1 MERSK
6 APVVRTNP
14 VTASARPP
22 GWSRLSGYMGRA
34 MAGARRPRVAA
45 GWQRRGVAAGWQ
57 RQRMA
62 AAGAVLVAVP
72 LAIVAVAGPTAQARP
87 AGTLA
92 RTAHAGESMA
102 RAAHGGT
109 SLTRAAHAGAS
120 AARAARAGTT
130 LARGSVPTVNWAL
143 SGTASATTAE
153 SGKGAPNAIDGD
165 AGTDWCTSSWT
176 GTLTVDLNQVRSL
189 DDLGL
194 TLDAASPSASATIQ
208 LASTAG
214 AWQQVRALRDVALD
228 PGKPLYFPLPSGT
241 RARYAELTVYSGTG
255 ADVCVGEFRAYGPD
269 AAAAGMDLGTDL
281 SFTPQELAAGAAFS
295 YDGRPGTPVTITR
308 EAGANYVRMRIWVS
322 PPAGY
327 SDLASDLALAR
338 QVHAAGMKIYLDI
351 MYSDFWA
358 DPQHQDIPA
367 AWAGQDLSQL
377 TATVRSYSQQ
387 VIAAFAK
394 QGTPVDLVSIGNEI
408 RNGILWPVG
417 EINCTDCGGWDN
429 LAQLLKAGVAG
440 AEAGNPAGHKL
451 LVMMHYD
458 QGGDNA
464 LSSAFYSQL
473 TSHGVPF
480 DVIGLSYYPF
490 FHGAISAM
498 RANVDALATQF
509 RKPIV
514 IAETQYPWTLANG
527 NSPLGDSTGDFVWQ
541 TSQLSPGYPASPGGQ
556 LSFVTDEL
564 SILAQVPGGL
574 GAGLFYWAPD
584 WIPGVPWEPG
594 ANIGSPN
601 VNLTLFNFEGAALPS
616 IGIFQNPAGVCARY
630 APDSSPCTVG

>member
-1 MERSK
+1 MLAAGR
-6 APVVRTNP
+6 
-14 VTASARPP
+14 RP
-22 GWSRLSGYMGRA
+22 RLA
-34 MAGARRPRVAA
+34 AVLAGGRRPRV
-45 GWQRRGVAAGWQ
+45 VAAACALVL
-57 RQRMA
+57 A
-62 AAGAVLVAVP
+62 AP
-72 LAIVAVAGPTAQARP
+72 LAVVAATGTVAQARP
-87 AGTLA
+87 DGSTARSAGS
-92 RTAHAGESMA
+92 TAADQGA
-102 RAAHGGT
+102 RADGGGG
-109 SLTRAAHAGAS
+109 AA
-120 AARAARAGTT
+120 
-130 LARGSVPTVNWAL
+130 PTVNWAL
-143 SGTASATTAE
+143 AGTASASNAE
-153 SGKGAPNAIDGD
+153 SGKPAADAIDGD
-165 AGTDWCTSSWT
+165 AGTDWCTSGYT
-176 GTLTVDLNQVRSL
+176 GTLTVDLGQVRSL
-189 DDLGL
+189 ADLGL
-194 TLDAASPSASATIQ
+194 TLDAASPSASATIE

-214 AWQQVRALRDVALD
+214 AWQRVPALGDIALD
-228 PGKPLYFPLPSGT
+228 PGNPLYFPLPSGA
-241 RARYAELTVYSGTG
+241 RARYAELTVYSDTG
-255 ADVCVGEFRAYGPD
+255 ADVCVGEFRAFGPD
-269 AAAAGMDLGTDL
+269 AAAAGMDFGTDL

-295 YDGRPGTPVTITR
+295 YNGKRGTPVTITR
-308 EAGANYVRMRIWVS
+308 EAGANYVRMRVWVN

-367 AWAGQDLSQL
+367 AWAGQDLGQL
-377 TATVRSYSQQ
+377 TATVRSYTQQ
-387 VIAAFAK
+387 VVTAFAK
-394 QGTPVDLVSIGNEI
+394 QGTPVDLTSIGNEI

-417 EINCTDCGGWDN
+417 EVNCTDCGGWDN

-451 LVMMHYD
+451 LIMMHYD
-458 QGGDNA
+458 QGGDQA

-473 TSHGVPF
+473 TAHGVPF

-594 ANIGSPN
+594 TGVGTPN
-601 VNLTLFNFEGAALPS
+601 ANLTLFNSQGVALPS
-616 IGIFQNPAGVCARY
+616 IGIFRNPAAVCQSY
-630 APDSSPCTVG
+630 DPWDVPCVVGG

>member
-1 MERSK
+1 MKRSK
-6 APVVRTNP
+6 DPGVRTRW
-14 VTASARPP
+14 AAALAAGRRR
-22 GWSRLSGYMGRA
+22 RLV
-34 MAGARRPRVAA
+34 VAA
-45 GWQRRGVAAGWQ
+45 AACAAVLAAPLAVVAATGT
-57 RQRMA
+57 A
-62 AAGAVLVAVP
+62 
-72 LAIVAVAGPTAQARP
+72 AQARP
-87 AGTLA
+87 DG
-92 RTAHAGESMA
+92 
-102 RAAHGGT
+102 AAADRG
-109 SLTRAAHAGAS
+109 AGAAGGGGGS
-120 AARAARAGTT
+120 APA
-130 LARGSVPTVNWAL
+130 VNWAL
-143 SGTASATTAE
+143 AGTASATTAE
-153 SGKGAPNAIDGD
+153 SGKPAANAVDGD
-165 AGTDWCTSSWT
+165 AGTDWCTSGYT
-176 GTLTVDLNQVRSL
+176 GTLTVDLGQVRSL

-194 TLDAASPSASATIQ
+194 TLDAASPSASATIE

-214 AWQQVRALRDVALD
+214 AWQQVPALHDIALD
-228 PGKPLYFPLPSGT
+228 PGNPLYFPLPSGS
-241 RARYAELTVYSGTG
+241 RARYAEVTVYSDTG
-255 ADVCVGEFRAYGPD
+255 ADVCVGEFRAFGPD
-269 AAAAGMDLGTDL
+269 AAAAGLDFGTDL
-281 SFTPQELAAGAAFS
+281 SFTPQELAAGATFS
-295 YDGRPGTPVTITR
+295 YNGRRGTPVTITR
-308 EAGANYVRMRIWVS
+308 EAGANYVRMRVWVN
-322 PPAGY
+322 PPPGY

-367 AWAGQDLSQL
+367 AWAGQDLGQL

-387 VIAAFAK
+387 VITAFAH

-458 QGGDNA
+458 QGGDNT

-509 RKPIV
+509 HKPIV

-527 NSPLGDSTGDFVWQ
+527 NSPLGDSTGNFVWQ

-556 LSFVTDEL
+556 LSFITDEL

-616 IGIFQNPAGVCARY
+616 IGIFQNPAGVCERY
-630 APDSSPCTVG
+630 APDSSPCVVG

>member
-1 MERSK
+1 
-6 APVVRTNP
+6 VV
-14 VTASARPP
+14 
-22 GWSRLSGYMGRA
+22 
-34 MAGARRPRVAA
+34 AGGRRPRLVAA
-45 GWQRRGVAAGWQ
+45 ACALVLTAPLAVVAATGT
-57 RQRMA
+57 
-62 AAGAVLVAVP
+62 V
-72 LAIVAVAGPTAQARP
+72 AQARP
-87 AGTLA
+87 DGGAARSAGGAAANGGA
-92 RTAHAGESMA
+92 RVT
-102 RAAHGGT
+102 GG
-109 SLTRAAHAGAS
+109 AGA
-120 AARAARAGTT
+120 AA
-130 LARGSVPTVNWAL
+130 PTVNWAL
-143 SGTASATTAE
+143 AGTASASNAE
-153 SGKGAPNAIDGD
+153 SGKPASDAVDGD
-165 AGTDWCTSSWT
+165 GGTDWCTSGYT
-176 GTLTVDLNQVRSL
+176 GTLTVDLGQVRSL
-189 DDLGL
+189 ADLGL
-194 TLDAASPSASATIQ
+194 TLDAASPSASATIE

-214 AWQQVRALRDVALD
+214 AWQRVPALHNVALD
-228 PGKPLYFPLPSGT
+228 PGNPLYFPLPSGS
-241 RARYAELTVYSGTG
+241 RARYAQLTVYSDTG
-255 ADVCVGEFRAYGPD
+255 ADVCVGEFRAFGPD
-269 AAAAGMDLGTDL
+269 AAATGMDFGTDL
-281 SFTPQELAAGAAFS
+281 SFTPQELAAGATFS
-295 YDGRPGTPVTITR
+295 YNGRRGTPVTITR
-308 EAGANYVRMRIWVS
+308 EAGANYVRMRVWVN

-367 AWAGQDLSQL
+367 AWAGQDLAQL
-377 TATVRSYSQQ
+377 TTTVRSYTQQ
-387 VIAAFAK
+387 VVTAFAK
-394 QGTPVDLVSIGNEI
+394 QGTPVDLTSIGNEI

-417 EINCTDCGGWDN
+417 EVNCTDCGGWDN

-451 LVMMHYD
+451 LIMMHYD
-458 QGGDNA
+458 QGGDQA

-473 TSHGVPF
+473 TAHGVPF

-616 IGIFQNPAGVCARY
+616 IGIFQNPAGVCERH
-630 APDSSPCTVG
+630 APDSSPCVVG

>member
-1 MERSK
+1 MKRPK
-6 APVVRTNP
+6 DAIDRTGPVA
-14 VTASARPP
+14 ASAHPP
-22 GWSRLSGYMGRA
+22 SSSRLAGYLGRA
-34 MAGARRPRVAA
+34 PRYLRRAVAVAVAA
-45 GWQRRGVAAGWQ
+45 GRRRRVAL
-57 RQRMA
+57 

-72 LAIVAVAGPTAQARP
+72 LAIVAATGPAAQARP
-87 AGTLA
+87 
-92 RTAHAGESMA
+92 S
-102 RAAHGGT
+102 
-109 SLTRAAHAGAS
+109 AGAGPG
-120 AARAARAGTT
+120 AA
-130 LARGSVPTVNWAL
+130 PTVNWAL
-143 SGTASATTAE
+143 GGTATATTAE
-153 SGKGAPNAIDGD
+153 SGKGAADAIDGD
-165 AGTDWCTSSWT
+165 AGTDWCTSGWT
-176 GTLTVDLNQVRSL
+176 GTLTVDLGQVRSL
-189 DDLGL
+189 HDLGL
-194 TLDAASPSASATIQ
+194 TLDAASPSASATIE

-228 PGKPLYFPLPSGT
+228 PGNPLYFPLPAGT
-241 RARYAELTVYSGTG
+241 QARYAELTVYSDTG

-269 AAAAGMDLGTDL
+269 AAAAGMDFGTDL
-281 SFTPQELAAGAAFS
+281 SFTP
-295 YDGRPGTPVTITR
+295 PGTPVTITR
-308 EAGANYVRMRIWVS
+308 AAGANYVRMRIWVS

-338 QVHAAGMKIYLDI
+338 QVHAAGMRIYLDI

-358 DPQHQDIPA
+358 DPTQQNIPA
-367 AWAGQDLSQL
+367 AWAGQDLAQL

-387 VIAAFAK
+387 VISAFAK

-440 AEAGNPAGHKL
+440 AQAGNPPGHKL
-451 LVMMHYD
+451 LVLMHYD
-458 QGGDNA
+458 QGGDNT

-473 TSHGVPF
+473 IAHGVPF

-509 RKPIV
+509 HKPIV
-514 IAETQYPWTLANG
+514 ISETQYPWTLANG
-527 NSPLGDSTGDFVWQ
+527 NSPLGDSTGDFVWE

-594 ANIGSPN
+594 SGIGSPN

-616 IGIFQNPAGVCARY
+616 IGIFQNPAAVCERS
-630 APDSSPCTVG
+630 APGSSPCIVG